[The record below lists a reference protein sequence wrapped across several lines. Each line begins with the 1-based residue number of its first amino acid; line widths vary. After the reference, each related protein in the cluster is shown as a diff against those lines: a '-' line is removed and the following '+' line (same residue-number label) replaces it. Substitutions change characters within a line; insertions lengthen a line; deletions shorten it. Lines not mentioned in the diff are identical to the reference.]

1 MLSAGL
7 LVVALSGSGDVAFV
21 KRTLTKD
28 FLAEGCTAADF
39 NRDGHVDIAAGRF
52 IWLGPDFAQRV
63 AYTPERENRDGITKT
78 PYRAD
83 TGYSDY
89 FEQFAH
95 DFDGDGWTD
104 ILVYAA
110 PGEAASVFVNPG
122 TQEVATWRRVDIF
135 DSADNESPDLV
146 DVDGDGKPEL
156 LCHTDGQ
163 FGFAAIDW
171 KNPLAKARFHAI
183 TVKTP
188 ESAKV
193 IHRYTH
199 GYGAGDMNGDGRTD
213 ILVYAPPGEAA
224 SVFVNP
230 GTKEV
235 ATWRRVDI
243 FAPADNESPDLAD
256 IDGDGRPELLCHAH
270 GQFGFAVIDWKNP
283 LATARFH
290 AITAHGPEAA
300 QAVHRYTHGYGA
312 GDMNGDGRVDIL
324 TSKGWYEQPARDAAG
339 AMPVDPWRFH
349 AANFGEGGAQMYAVD
364 ANGDGRADVVTSIKA
379 HGYGLSWFEQNA
391 DGSFTERV
399 ILGRTVADNANGA
412 GFSQI
417 HAVRVGDIDGDGLPD
432 IITGKRR
439 WAHGPM
445 GDEDPMAPPVLAWF
459 RLVRDASAPGGAR
472 FVKHEIDG
480 DSGVGTQFW
489 TGDLNADGRNDIA
502 VANKH
507 GAFVFTQVAPQKR

>member
-63 AYTPERENRDGITKT
+63 AYTPERDNRDGITKT

-156 LCHTDGQ
+156 LCHTGGQ

-213 ILVYAPPGEAA
+213 IL
-224 SVFVNP
+224 
-230 GTKEV
+230 
-235 ATWRRVDI
+235 
-243 FAPADNESPDLAD
+243 
-256 IDGDGRPELLCHAH
+256 
-270 GQFGFAVIDWKNP
+270 
-283 LATARFH
+283 
-290 AITAHGPEAA
+290 
-300 QAVHRYTHGYGA
+300 
-312 GDMNGDGRVDIL
+312 

-339 AMPVDPWRFH
+339 AMPAGAWTLH
-349 AANFGEGGAQMYAVD
+349 AADFGEGGAQMYAVD
-364 ANGDGRADVVTSIKA
+364 VNGDGRADVVTSIKA

-502 VANKH
+502 VSNKH
-507 GAFVFTQVAPQKR
+507 GAFVFTQAAPPRR

>member
-1 MLSAGL
+1 MHA
-7 LVVALSGSGDVAFV
+7 VVFVALGQALASADGVALHAAFDTAFT

-39 NRDGHVDIAAGRF
+39 DRDGHVDVAAGRF
-52 IWLGPDFAQRV
+52 IWFGPDFARRE
-63 AYTPERENRDGITKT
+63 AYTPERDNRDGITKT

-104 ILVYAA
+104 ILVYA
-110 PGEAASVFVNPG
+110 
-122 TQEVATWRRVDIF
+122 
-135 DSADNESPDLV
+135 
-146 DVDGDGKPEL
+146 
-156 LCHTDGQ
+156 
-163 FGFAAIDW
+163 
-171 KNPLAKARFHAI
+171 
-183 TVKTP
+183 
-188 ESAKV
+188 
-193 IHRYTH
+193 
-199 GYGAGDMNGDGRTD
+199 
-213 ILVYAPPGEAA
+213 PPGEAA

-243 FAPADNESPDLAD
+243 FAHADNESPDLAD

-339 AMPVDPWRFH
+339 AMPADPWHLH

-399 ILGRTVADNANGA
+399 ILGRTAADNANGV

-417 HAVRVGDIDGDGLPD
+417 HALRIGDIDGDGLPD
-432 IITGKRR
+432 IVTGKRR

-459 RLVRDASAPGGAR
+459 RLVRDASVPGGAR
-472 FVKHEIDG
+472 FVKHEIDN

-489 TGDLNADGRNDIA
+489 TGDLNADGRIDIA

>member
-7 LVVALSGSGDVAFV
+7 LVVALSGSGDVAFA

-63 AYTPERENRDGITKT
+63 AYTPERDNRDGITKT

-122 TQEVATWRRVDIF
+122 TKEVATWRRVDIF
-135 DSADNESPDLV
+135 DSADNESHDLV
-146 DVDGDGKPEL
+146 DIDGDGRPEL
-156 LCHTDGQ
+156 LCHTNGQ

-183 TVKTP
+183 TPKSP
-188 ESAKV
+188 EGDRD
-193 IHRYTH
+193 IQRYTH
-199 GYGAGDMNGDGRTD
+199 GYGAGDVNGDGRTD
-213 ILVYAPPGEAA
+213 ILVRG
-224 SVFVNP
+224 
-230 GTKEV
+230 
-235 ATWRRVDI
+235 
-243 FAPADNESPDLAD
+243 
-256 IDGDGRPELLCHAH
+256 
-270 GQFGFAVIDWKNP
+270 
-283 LATARFH
+283 
-290 AITAHGPEAA
+290 
-300 QAVHRYTHGYGA
+300 
-312 GDMNGDGRVDIL
+312 
-324 TSKGWYEQPARDAAG
+324 GWYEQPARDATGAIPAG
-339 AMPVDPWRFH
+339 AWRLH
-349 AANFGEGGAQMYAVD
+349 AADFGEGGAQMYALDV
-364 ANGDGRADVVTSIKA
+364 NGDGRADVVSGIKA

-391 DGSFTERV
+391 DGSFTERA
-399 ILGRTVADNANGA
+399 ILGRAAADNASGV
-412 GFSQI
+412 GFSQL
-417 HAVRVGDIDGDGLPD
+417 HAIRIADINGDGLPD
-432 IITGKRR
+432 IVTGKRR

-445 GDEDPMAPPVLAWF
+445 GDVEPMAPPVVAWF
-459 RLVRDASAPGGAR
+459 ELVRDKAAPGGAR
-472 FVKHEIDG
+472 FVKHEIDA

-489 TGDLNADGRNDIA
+489 TGDLDGDGRVDI
-502 VANKH
+502 VTANKH
-507 GAFVFTQVAPQKR
+507 GAFVFTQVAPKTP

>member
-7 LVVALSGSGDVAFV
+7 LVVALSGSGDVAFA

-63 AYTPERENRDGITKT
+63 AYTPERDNRDGITKT

-122 TQEVATWRRVDIF
+122 TKEVATWRRVDIF

-156 LCHTDGQ
+156 LCHTGGQ
-163 FGFAAIDW
+163 FGFATIDW

-213 ILVYAPPGEAA
+213 IL
-224 SVFVNP
+224 
-230 GTKEV
+230 
-235 ATWRRVDI
+235 
-243 FAPADNESPDLAD
+243 
-256 IDGDGRPELLCHAH
+256 
-270 GQFGFAVIDWKNP
+270 
-283 LATARFH
+283 
-290 AITAHGPEAA
+290 
-300 QAVHRYTHGYGA
+300 
-312 GDMNGDGRVDIL
+312 

-339 AMPVDPWRFH
+339 AMPVGVWTLH
-349 AANFGEGGAQMYAVD
+349 AADFGEGGAQMYAVD
-364 ANGDGRADVVTSIKA
+364 VNGDGRADVVTSIKA

-399 ILGRTVADNANGA
+399 ILGRTAADNANGA

-417 HAVRVGDIDGDGLPD
+417 HALRVGDIDGDGLPD

-445 GDEDPMAPPVLAWF
+445 GDVEPMAPPIVAWF
-459 RLVRDASAPGGAR
+459 ELVRDKAAPGGAR
-472 FVKHEIDG
+472 FVKHEIDS

-489 TGDLNADGRNDIA
+489 TGDLNADGRIDIA

-507 GAFVFTQVAPQKR
+507 GAFVFTQVSPPPR

>member
-63 AYTPERENRDGITKT
+63 AYTPERDNRDGITKT

-122 TQEVATWRRVDIF
+122 TQQVATWRRVDIF

-156 LCHTDGQ
+156 LCHTGGQ
-163 FGFAAIDW
+163 FGFATIDW

-188 ESAKV
+188 ESAQA

-199 GYGAGDMNGDGRTD
+199 GYGAGDMNGDGR
-213 ILVYAPPGEAA
+213 
-224 SVFVNP
+224 S
-230 GTKEV
+230 
-235 ATWRRVDI
+235 
-243 FAPADNESPDLAD
+243 
-256 IDGDGRPELLCHAH
+256 
-270 GQFGFAVIDWKNP
+270 
-283 LATARFH
+283 
-290 AITAHGPEAA
+290 
-300 QAVHRYTHGYGA
+300 
-312 GDMNGDGRVDIL
+312 DIL

-339 AMPVDPWRFH
+339 AMPAGAWTLHAVD
-349 AANFGEGGAQMYAVD
+349 FGEGGAQMYAVD
-364 ANGDGRADVVTSIKA
+364 VNGDSRADVVTSIKA
-379 HGYGLSWFEQNA
+379 HGYGLSWFEQHA

-399 ILGRTVADNANGA
+399 ILGRTAADNANGA

-417 HAVRVGDIDGDGLPD
+417 HAVRIGDIDGDGLPD

-507 GAFVFTQVAPQKR
+507 GAFVFTQVAPPPR